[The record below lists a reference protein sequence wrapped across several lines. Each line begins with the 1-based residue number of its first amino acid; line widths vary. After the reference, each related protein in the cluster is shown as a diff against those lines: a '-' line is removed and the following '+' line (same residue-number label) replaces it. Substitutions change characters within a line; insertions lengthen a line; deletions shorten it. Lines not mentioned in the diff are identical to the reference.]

1 MLKKSL
7 HIKLKL
13 YTDIDVPVESYHTI
27 FCRSLPDLVS
37 KVNLVTSQTF
47 KSLYWKSYP
56 SVWMKQKNLEG

>member
-7 HIKLKL
+7 HIKLKS
-13 YTDIDVPVESYHTI
+13 YTDIDVPVESYYTI

-47 KSLYWKSYP
+47 KSLYWKPYP
-56 SVWMKQKNLEG
+56 SVWMKQKKP